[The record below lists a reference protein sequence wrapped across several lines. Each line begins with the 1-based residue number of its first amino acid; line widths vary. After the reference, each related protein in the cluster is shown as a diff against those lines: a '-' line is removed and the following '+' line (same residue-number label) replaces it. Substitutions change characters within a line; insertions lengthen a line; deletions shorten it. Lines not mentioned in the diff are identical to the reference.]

1 MDTTTFK
8 DFLANLIQVIGFKDA
23 EITITEEEPQRLKVD
38 IQLTESGLFIG
49 NNGENL
55 YAFEHLCRLMAN
67 KALGPDVGLSV
78 DANNYNAFKE
88 EKLKE
93 LAHKA
98 ERTVMLTNKAVD
110 LQPMSSRERRIIHT
124 ELAESEEVMTESLG
138 ERDARH
144 VVVRPK
150 QLSI

>member
-1 MDTTTFK
+1 MDTNNFK
-8 DFLANLIQVIGFKDA
+8 EFLYHLVQTIGFNDA
-23 EITITEEEPQRLKVD
+23 EITVTESEEHRLKVD

-55 YAFEHLCRLMAN
+55 YAFEHLCRLMAS
-67 KALGPDVGLSV
+67 KMFGPEVNLSA
-78 DANNYNAFKE
+78 DANDYNAFKE
-88 EKLKE
+88 ETLKE

-98 ERTVMLTNKAVD
+98 ERTVMLTNKLVE

-124 ELAESEEVMTESLG
+124 ELATSEAVTTESFG
-138 ERDARH
+138 ERDLRH

-150 QLSI
+150 ELSI